1 MNGKAQTLYLVSSL
15 ELPEY
20 TLVANSTVAVSVD
33 RLVELKRQ
41 LKVTEMLIKREE
53 DYIKA
58 AMGDKTHLVRNDGS
72 LAVTWVQG
80 VDREKLD
87 TAALK
92 REFNDVYIACTSL
105 VPGSRTFL
113 VK

>member
-1 MNGKAQTLYLVSSL
+1 MGNTAQTLYLVSSL
-15 ELPEY
+15 DLPEY
-20 TLVANSTVAVSVD
+20 TLVANSSVAVAVD

-41 LKVTEMLIKREE
+41 LKVTEMLIEREQE
-53 DYIKA
+53 YIKA

-72 LAVTWVQG
+72 LAVTWIVG
-80 VDREKLD
+80 ADREKLD